1 MPRRYRQKTFRAYW
15 KIGFPRKELIM
26 SAKILII
33 DDEKD
38 LSDVLKKYLTLKG
51 YSVTIAYNGKD
62 GIAEAKKG
70 DYSIIVADIQLPD
83 INGVEVIRAIE
94 KIDNKARFLIITGYS
109 ITGDISDLIESSKMV
124 HGYIFKPFKPE
135 HLGEKIKEILIA
147 GK

>member
-1 MPRRYRQKTFRAYW
+1 MP
-15 KIGFPRKELIM
+15 
-26 SAKILII
+26 AKILII

-51 YSVTIAYNGKD
+51 YSVTVTYNGKD

-70 DYSIIVADIQLPD
+70 GYSIIVADIQLPD
-83 INGVEVIRAIE
+83 INGVEVIRGIE

-135 HLGEKIKEILIA
+135 HLEEKIKEILIA